1 MSSVWLVFCDCGFH
15 SACPLMEKDKR
26 LMEASWW
33 ERLIG
38 AGDWVLMGGAKLSK
52 SLIQF
57 SIDGWTCVPC
67 LLFGLRPNCQSM
79 PLPETPGHSQASL
92 AQSLVESLLLSPG
105 SWCTQDFFVP
115 SKSLFLQSC
124 GSSVIKSYWLPRLNS
139 LGVLSPFTRSPGWE
153 ICCGS

>member
-92 AQSLVESLLLSPG
+92 AQSLVGSLLLSPG
-105 SWCTQDFFVP
+105 FRGIQNFVCALQESVSP
-115 SKSLFLQSC
+115 VLCKFCNEDPVQSKKKKV
-124 GSSVIKSYWLPRLNS
+124 SSRELP
-139 LGVLSPFTRSPGWE
+139 
-153 ICCGS
+153 